1 MGHHPHIVQKSSFS
15 GGILTAYSLGNFLF
29 SLEHEKDRH
38 IDPAGG
44 KEIDI
49 RYSVVLRL
57 ILTKKKGTIKSAYA
71 FDLMKIVEKDGLPM
85 PVNTYDLYRETGDEK
100 LLSDIRFF
108 VNRFADRDIFKEVQR
123 TYTLSGEW
131 WHDTAQAFCGR
142 EYPGPQGVGERH
154 LP

>member
-1 MGHHPHIVQKSSFS
+1 M
-15 GGILTAYSLGNFLF
+15 
-29 SLEHEKDRH
+29 
-38 IDPAGG
+38 
-44 KEIDI
+44 
-49 RYSVVLRL
+49 LRL

-123 TYTLSGEW
+123 TYTLSGE
-131 WHDTAQAFCGR
+131 
-142 EYPGPQGVGERH
+142 
-154 LP
+154 